1 MSDDAIFIS
10 QTKLALRWGMTVRTI
25 QRKRKQPGFPKPDLY
40 FGDIPHWRAER
51 IGEFERNLMREALG
65 ESKQGAKVGVR
76 ECEARAATAI
86 EAASEEAE
94 A

>member
-10 QTKLALRWGMTVRTI
+10 QTKLARRWGMTVRTV

-40 FGDIPHWRAER
+40 FGDIPHWRAEH
-51 IGEFERNLMREALG
+51 IAEFERDLMRKALG
-65 ESKQGAKVGVR
+65 ESKQSAKVGVR
-76 ECEARAATAI
+76 ECEARAVTAI
-86 EAASEEAE
+86 EAASKKAE